1 MIVSLLLTVALGTQA
16 QLKVAPKLEKGL
28 VKNYVSS
35 STVDAPGQ
43 QAFTVT
49 TDTKY
54 TVTEAT
60 ADGYVIDVV
69 NTECTTD
76 AGADNVVGKVMSA
89 SEQLLKGIN
98 VRVATNKDGKP
109 EKVVNYDELKGKLD
123 AGADKMV
130 EEIFKAAPKVGAVLS
145 KDALKSNIMDNATED
160 ALLKS
165 VSTGVLALSGKTVM
179 TGAQE
184 DYVSDQGLK
193 MKRMYFVNGRS
204 VVTNGSL
211 NMSKDDMKA
220 LIVAQVEKSLPDQA
234 DMIKQNIDQLID
246 SGMLKMDMKET
257 ATYELADDDWVKS
270 FQSELTN
277 ETMGQKSV
285 IKTTVTQK

>member
-28 VKNYVSS
+28 VKNYVAT
-35 STVDAPGQ
+35 TVVDIPGQ
-43 QAFTVT
+43 QTFTVT

-54 TVTEAT
+54 TVTETT
-60 ADGYVIDVV
+60 ADGYVIDVI

-76 AGADNVVGKVMSA
+76 AGADNIAGKVMSA
-89 SEQLLKGIN
+89 GEQLLKGIN

-123 AGADKMV
+123 AGADKVV
-130 EEIFKAAPKVGAVLS
+130 EELLKAAPKIGSVLS
-145 KDALKSNIMDNATED
+145 KDALKANITEHATED

-184 DYVSDQGLK
+184 DYVNDQGLK

-220 LIVAQVEKSLPDQA
+220 LIVAQVEKSVPDQA

-257 ATYELADDDWVKS
+257 ATYELADDNWVKS
-270 FQSELTN
+270 IQSEITN

>member
-54 TVTEAT
+54 TVTETT
-60 ADGYVIDVV
+60 ADGYVIDVI

-145 KDALKSNIMDNATED
+145 KDALKANIMDNATED

-257 ATYELADDDWVKS
+257 ATYELADDNWVKS
-270 FQSELTN
+270 IQSEITN